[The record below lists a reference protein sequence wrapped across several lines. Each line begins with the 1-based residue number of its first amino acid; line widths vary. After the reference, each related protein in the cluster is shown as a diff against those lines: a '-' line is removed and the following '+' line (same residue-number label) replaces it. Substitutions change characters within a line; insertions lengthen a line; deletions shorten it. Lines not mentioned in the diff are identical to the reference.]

1 MEMKNT
7 GVQFEDELYI
17 LKSTSEIGNKGLLRP
32 KMGRTT
38 REKTSPAEESMP
50 KGTEFCG
57 RCLFGEMRLKN
68 VITRQPPV
76 SFRGIE
82 MDFGFGEKVLVILH
96 GLPVLDHKVHLLV
109 V

>member
-68 VITRQPPV
+68 VITRQPPL
-76 SFRGIE
+76 RLAWLPGILCY
-82 MDFGFGEKVLVILH
+82 MSLLFIQYLVTG
-96 GLPVLDHKVHLLV
+96 GLSCPGRK
-109 V
+109 

>member
-57 RCLFGEMRLKN
+57 RCLLGETELKN
-68 VITRQPPV
+68 VITRRPLRLFHNLNIISCMYF
-76 SFRGIE
+76 SFYIT
-82 MDFGFGEKVLVILH
+82 
-96 GLPVLDHKVHLLV
+96 
-109 V
+109 